1 LVVAALSACGRSGA
15 ALQKDAQAFIDA
27 YTARYMVLNYDYAKA
42 EWQSNTMIV
51 EGDTTNATATRAARE
66 TLAAFTGSAENIEN
80 ARKFLETRDKLTP
93 LQVRQLE
100 KILYTA
106 ADNPQTVADL
116 VKERIKAETQQT
128 EKLYGFDFKVRDKS
142 VSTND
147 IDDILKTSND
157 LDYRL
162 AAWESSKGVGAAIKD
177 NLVKIRGLRNQTV
190 QALGYPDYF
199 SYQVSQ
205 YGMTTEELLAM
216 MRQFNVDIRPL
227 YRELHTYA
235 RYLLAARYGVKEVP
249 DLLPAHWVPNRWSQD
264 WSAMITVEGLDLDSA
279 LKAKEP
285 EWFTKQ
291 GEQFYVSLGFPPLP
305 TSFWELSSLYPVPE
319 GATYKKNNHASAW
332 HMDLESDLR
341 CLMSVIPNAEWYET
355 AHHELGHIYY
365 YIAYTNPD
373 VPPLLRG
380 GANRAYHEGIG
391 SLLGLAAMQEPFL
404 AGLGLLPAD
413 AKTDKMQLLLKEALN
428 FAVFLPWSAGVMT
441 EFEYELYAKNLP
453 PDQFNK
459 RWWEIVQQYQG
470 VVPPSPRGEE
480 FCDAASKTHISDDA
494 AQYYDYAISYV
505 LLMQLH
511 DHIARQ
517 ILHQDPHATNYY
529 GSQEVGRFLADI
541 MRPGESQDWRG
552 VLREKTGQDLTA
564 KPMLDY
570 FEPLMA
576 YLREQN
582 QGRTYTLPEL

>member
-1 LVVAALSACGRSGA
+1 
-15 ALQKDAQAFIDA
+15 
-27 YTARYMVLNYDYAKA
+27 
-42 EWQSNTMIV
+42 
-51 EGDTTNATATRAARE
+51 
-66 TLAAFTGSAENIEN
+66 
-80 ARKFLETRDKLTP
+80 
-93 LQVRQLE
+93 
-100 KILYTA
+100 
-106 ADNPQTVADL
+106 
-116 VKERIKAETQQT
+116 
-128 EKLYGFDFKVRDKS
+128 
-142 VSTND
+142 
-147 IDDILKTSND
+147 
-157 LDYRL
+157 
-162 AAWESSKGVGAAIKD
+162 
-177 NLVKIRGLRNQTV
+177 
-190 QALGYPDYF
+190 
-199 SYQVSQ
+199 
-205 YGMTTEELLAM
+205 
-216 MRQFNVDIRPL
+216 
-227 YRELHTYA
+227 
-235 RYLLAARYGVKEVP
+235 
-249 DLLPAHWVPNRWSQD
+249 
-264 WSAMITVEGLDLDSA
+264 
-279 LKAKEP
+279 
-285 EWFTKQ
+285 
-291 GEQFYVSLGFPPLP
+291 
-305 TSFWELSSLYPVPE
+305 
-319 GATYKKNNHASAW
+319 
-332 HMDLESDLR
+332 
-341 CLMSVIPNAEWYET
+341 
-355 AHHELGHIYY
+355 
-365 YIAYTNPD
+365 
-373 VPPLLRG
+373 
-380 GANRAYHEGIG
+380 
-391 SLLGLAAMQEPFL
+391 MQEPFL